1 MRGRAA
7 ATPEANRQDDSRV
20 TCYAECRTLGTG
32 VRVRR
37 FDMVTVLENKL
48 EAIVVLC
55 RRYRVARLH
64 VFGSALR
71 EDFRP
76 GESDVDLLVEFG
88 PMDPFALVDAYFG
101 LLNELRGLLDTKV
114 DLVMSDAIKNR
125 YVAAEVERTK
135 QVLYAA

>member
-1 MRGRAA
+1 
-7 ATPEANRQDDSRV
+7 
-20 TCYAECRTLGTG
+20 
-32 VRVRR
+32 
-37 FDMVTVLENKL
+37 MVAVLENKRQAI
-48 EAIVVLC
+48 EALC
-55 RRYRVARLH
+55 RRFGVVRLS

-71 EDFRP
+71 DDFRP

-101 LLNELRGLLDTKV
+101 LLNEFRGLLGTKV

-125 YVAAEVERTK
+125 YVVAEVERTK